1 MRPLSTLP
9 RARAAALRG
18 LVFDLDDTFLV
29 GGALDPAAF
38 DALFRMRAA
47 GISLYACTGR
57 PALWAELALRQWPI
71 DAAIAENG
79 ALFYVRRGERVAR
92 IDRVAPS
99 ERRRMRASLLGIA
112 GRLLED
118 TPGLAL
124 ADDNDAR
131 ITDVTLD
138 IGEHASIPRD
148 VVRALELRARAEGAR
163 TFTSSVH
170 LHLTFDAD
178 DKASGALRAIQVSG
192 VGATKA
198 RAAFAYVGDSG
209 NDAAAFAAF
218 DTTIGVANVRPH
230 LARFS
235 IPPRWVCGGAR
246 AEGFVELASA
256 LIEARNTVSRER

>member
-1 MRPLSTLP
+1 MRPLSALSDE
-9 RARAAALRG
+9 RARALRG

-29 GGALDPAAF
+29 GGALDQGAF
-38 DALFRMRAA
+38 DALFRMRDA
-47 GISLYACTGR
+47 GLALYACTGR

-79 ALFYVRRGERVAR
+79 ALFYVRSAERLER
-92 IDRVAPS
+92 FDRVVAS
-99 ERRRMRASLLGIA
+99 ERRRMRGLLVAIGE
-112 GRLLED
+112 RLVDD
-118 TPGLAL
+118 TPGLSF

-138 IGEHASIPRD
+138 IGEHAHVDRA
-148 VVRALELRARAEGAR
+148 VVRDLETRARAEGAR

-178 DKASGALRAIQVSG
+178 DKASGALRAIARTSSVDS
-192 VGATKA
+192 TTA

-218 DTTIGVANVRPH
+218 ACTVGVANVRPW
-230 LARFS
+230 LSRLT
-235 IPPRWVCGGAR
+235 IPPRWVCEGAR
-246 AEGFVELASA
+246 ARGFCELAER
-256 LIEARNTVSRER
+256 LVRARIR